1 MERACELHVNK
12 EATSHSLRFRLFTHK
27 GWTAIN
33 SDQQSAGAIG
43 SPKFHARTPPPSISH
58 GPTSTQTPIEAV
70 DTRGP

>member
-33 SDQQSAGAIG
+33 SDQRSAGAIRG
-43 SPKFHARTPPPSISH
+43 PKFHA
-58 GPTSTQTPIEAV
+58 
-70 DTRGP
+70 